1 MEVVLTGV
9 VSLLLQARGVV
20 SNILTLVLVFS
31 TLASA
36 QTGQTVGVGVATG
49 QNTMLQVAGDK
60 PVKPTTTT
68 TSLPGNTGANVPG
81 LAFQDVSGV
90 KPETSV
96 EGLTDSRW
104 RAPAKRNVSL
114 EGLVKTETVVGKT
127 EYHPGEKASI
137 TVYTRYDETK
147 YDVLKQVSQ
156 ENHYTVT
163 VNVAV
168 TLPQGFEISP
178 EALTRGVFTQ
188 DCTGAGRLQCQLSGF
203 TTQYDPRSR
212 VLRASYQV
220 FHNSFDGAQSLFE
233 IITIPGTATG
243 VIGSHT
249 VTTTAN
255 GVIEFPIGKLGG
267 VAHSESFTATPSQA
281 MFTIVS
287 RKTVLKASFTPV
299 GLTEG
304 QVIVRGDVVC
314 TFPGSQPSRKTLMF
328 TLKYNELANG
338 RWERELHNMV
348 DVGSNCT

>member
-1 MEVVLTGV
+1 MTGV

-20 SNILTLVLVFS
+20 SNILTLALVFS
-31 TLASA
+31 TLVSA
-36 QTGQTVGVGVATG
+36 QTGQTVAGVGVAAG
-49 QNTMLQVAGDK
+49 QNTLLQVAGGE

-68 TSLPGNTGANVPG
+68 TSLQPNNTGANVPG

-188 DCTGAGRLQCQLSGF
+188 DCTGVGRLQCQLSGF
-203 TTQYDPRSR
+203 TTQYDARSR

-220 FHNSFDGAQSLFE
+220 FHNSFDGAQNLFE
-233 IITIPGTATG
+233 IITIPGTATNH
-243 VIGSHT
+243 IGSHT
-249 VTTTAN
+249 VRTTAD

-267 VAHSESFTATPSQA
+267 VA
-281 MFTIVS
+281 
-287 RKTVLKASFTPV
+287 
-299 GLTEG
+299 
-304 QVIVRGDVVC
+304 
-314 TFPGSQPSRKTLMF
+314 
-328 TLKYNELANG
+328 
-338 RWERELHNMV
+338 
-348 DVGSNCT
+348 